1 MSKPAES
8 RGDRLFLQI
17 NLILLVIVAV
27 IAIYPIINVTAVSLS
42 SGFMADRGRVYLWP
56 REFNLESWKVVIQ
69 DVTLWRSMFNSIYI
83 TVVGTLSSILF
94 TAIFAYTLANRNNR
108 IRKIL
113 GFIIIFT
120 MVFRYPI
127 IPYFLSVRA
136 YGLVNKL
143 STMIIT
149 HLLIVYNLIIMR
161 TFFQQ
166 LPVELEESA
175 VIDGAGHVTILFR
188 IFLPLSKP
196 VLATL
201 GLFFAVTYW
210 NLFLHPLLFIRSDEL
225 FPLQTRLRALLDL
238 MNNLEN
244 TNQIGQQDAYSPT
257 TVRAAAIMFATVPII
272 MVYPFVQK
280 YFVKGAMLGSVKG

>member
-1 MSKPAES
+1 MSKIAES
-8 RGDRLFLQI
+8 TGDKLFSRI
-17 NLILLVIVAV
+17 IVVLLVTISI
-27 IAIYPIINVTAVSLS
+27 IAIYPVVNVTAVSFS

-56 REFNLESWKVVIQ
+56 KQTNLESWNVVIQ
-69 DVTLWRSMFNSIYI
+69 DATLWRSMFNSLYI
-83 TVVGTLSSILF
+83 TVVGTSVSLLF
-94 TAIFAYTLANRNNR
+94 TAVFAYTLANKNNR

-113 GFIIIFT
+113 GFIIVFT

-127 IPYFLSVRA
+127 IPYFLTLRS

-143 STMIIT
+143 STMIFA
-149 HLLIVYNLIIMR
+149 HLLVAYNLIIMR

-166 LPVELEESA
+166 IPTELEESA
-175 VIDGAGHVTILFR
+175 VMDGAGHMTILFK

-225 FPLQTRLRALLDL
+225 LPLQPRLRALLDL

-244 TNQIGQQDAYSPT
+244 TNQLGQLALYSPT
-257 TVRAAAIMFATVPII
+257 TVRAAAIIFATVPII

-280 YFVKGAMLGSVKG
+280 YFVKGALLGSVKG